1 MKGMGMARLLAGAR
15 QLLGMHHP
23 GRNLDVFPDDVY
35 IVSFPKSGNTW
46 TRFLVANLIS
56 PNEPADFSNI
66 NRLIP
71 DPEAMSKNEMNRAKR
86 PRFIK
91 SHQYFDPRYL
101 KVIYI
106 VRDPRDVALS
116 QYHFHRK
123 RRLIEDGYPIE
134 RFITR
139 FIAGET
145 SIYGSWGENVASWLS
160 TRYGKPGFLLIRY
173 EDMLESVERELKR
186 IASFLGMETAPQ
198 YLAQVAER
206 SSADRMREL
215 EKSQAHLW
223 SSTRETRQDVA
234 FVREARAGGWKST
247 LPADSVAEMEASWA
261 PLLGW
266 LGYELSTSQPHA
278 KTAVQPPESLL
289 GVSAL

>member
-1 MKGMGMARLLAGAR
+1 MEMAKLLAGAR
-15 QLLGMHHP
+15 MLLGMHHP
-23 GRNLDVFPDDVY
+23 GRNLDVFPDDVF

-71 DPEAMSKNEMNRAKR
+71 DPEAMSRNEMNRAKR

-91 SHQYFDPRYL
+91 SHQYFDPRYP

-134 RFITR
+134 RFVTR

-145 SIYGSWGENVASWLS
+145 SVYGSWGENAASWLS

-173 EDMLESVERELKR
+173 EDMLEDAERELQK
-186 IASFLGMETAPQ
+186 IASFLGKETTAQ
-198 YLAQVAER
+198 YLSQVVAR

-234 FVREARAGGWKST
+234 FVREARAGGWKSA
-247 LPADSVAEMEASWA
+247 LPADSVSEMEGAWA
-261 PLLGW
+261 PLFRW
-266 LGYELSTSQPHA
+266 LGYELSTEEAPTKMAAH
-278 KTAVQPPESLL
+278 PPESLL
-289 GVSAL
+289 GASAV